1 MDGIHDCGGM
11 HGFGQVVCEENE
23 PFFHAEWEKRVF
35 AISMAMPF
43 ISLNSDDQFRREIE
57 RMDAVHYLNSSYY
70 EKWHVAILSLAKEY
84 ELASDQELDGG
95 AILPIP
101 QRFKDNSPAIA
112 EETWD
117 NIHSGAS
124 QAMSD
129 AGVPARFRVGDK
141 VRTSAD
147 VKKGHTRL
155 PRYARDKVGV
165 IEKAW
170 TTFIYADD
178 HAENSVMTP
187 VHLYTVV
194 FASTALWGNAG
205 VEGDSV
211 TLDLFEPYME
221 LEVC

>member
-23 PFFHAEWEKRVF
+23 PFFHTEWEKRVF

-57 RMDAVHYLNSSYY
+57 RMDATHYLNSSYY
-70 EKWHVAILSLAKEY
+70 EKWYVAILSLAKEY
-84 ELASDQELDGG
+84 ELVSDEELDG
-95 AILPIP
+95 AAVLSIP

-117 NIHSGAS
+117 NVHGGAS
-124 QAMSD
+124 QAMPD
-129 AGVPARFRVGDK
+129 ADVPARFKVGDK

-147 VKKGHTRL
+147 VKEGHTRL
-155 PRYARDKVGV
+155 PRYARDKLGI

-170 TTFIYADD
+170 ATFVYADD
-178 HAENSVMTP
+178 HAEKSVMTP
-187 VHLYTVV
+187 AHLYTVV
-194 FASTALWGNAG
+194 FDCKELWGKTG
-205 VEGDSV
+205 VEGDCV
-211 TLDLFEPYME
+211 TLDLFEPYMILE
-221 LEVC
+221 LD